1 MRVVKEI
8 PHPELKIT
16 IFNWNNRYLIKFEA
30 GFLEQTY
37 KIQEFDLST
46 EQDLD
51 TIVNDDFIQEVYK
64 IFQNMN
70 QSFSQAIIKSE
81 L

>member
-37 KIQEFDLST
+37 KIQEFDISS
-46 EQDLD
+46 ESDLD
-51 TIVNDDFIQEVYK
+51 TIVNQDFINEVVAL
-64 IFQNMN
+64 FQSMN
-70 QSFSQAIIKSE
+70 QHFGEAITKSG